1 MSAESVQARALCLFR
16 AAWLTTGEPLAAHT
30 SFRIGG
36 PALLFAAPPDAKA
49 LRRLLAFCAD
59 ERLPWLVLGRGTNL
73 LVSDAG
79 YNGLVI
85 HMGKAWAWLR
95 ISGQT
100 AEVGAGYPLPA
111 LARKTAEAGL
121 AGLEFAAG
129 IPGSTGGAVAMN
141 AGAFGANMAAVVRDV
156 DCILP
161 SGEACSL
168 ANAEMGFAYRHSRA
182 LGEAMIVVGVH
193 LALTLGRPE
202 DIARRMADFQAQRKA
217 RQPLTSWSAGS
228 VFRNPPGDAAGRLI
242 EAAGCKG
249 LRRGGALVSPKHA
262 NFIVNTGGATAADVA
277 ALMAE
282 VQRRVWE
289 TFGVWLEPEIK
300 LVGEFD
306 APTPGTRPA

>member
-1 MSAESVQARALCLFR
+1 MSAESVQARALRLFR

-36 PALLFAAPPDAKA
+36 PALLFATPPDAEA
-49 LRRLLAFCAD
+49 LRQLLAFCAD

-73 LVSDAG
+73 LVGDAG

-85 HMGKAWAWLR
+85 HMGKAWSWLR

-100 AEVGAGYPLPA
+100 VEAGAGYPLPA
-111 LARKTAEAGL
+111 LARKAAEAGL

-141 AGAFGANMAAVVRDV
+141 AGAFGASIAAVVRDV
-156 DCILP
+156 DCVLP

-168 ANAEMGFAYRHSRA
+168 TNTEMGFAYRHSRA
-182 LGEAMIVVGVH
+182 LAEGIIVVGVR
-193 LALTLGRPE
+193 LALTPGRPE

-249 LRRGGALVSPKHA
+249 MRRGGALVSPKHA

-277 ALMAE
+277 TLMAE
-282 VQRRVWE
+282 IQRRVWE
-289 TFGVWLEPEIK
+289 AFGVWLEPEIK

-306 APTPGTRPA
+306 APTPCARPA